1 MTREELLRIP
11 EYWTTKIQLE
21 LYAHIEAYMSDNKIN
36 RTELAKRLGV
46 SKGYVTQIL
55 NGDYDHRISKLV
67 EIALKIDYV
76 PSIIYEP
83 FDTVIANNGSY
94 NIKSEVK
101 CYDFIGKQFHN
112 GDFVN
117 NKSLA
122 ISHSHTTKD
131 INSFR
136 DSSYSIQSAS

>member
-1 MTREELLRIP
+1 MTREELLRSP
-11 EYWTTKIQLE
+11 EYWTTKLQLE
-21 LYAHIEAYMSDNKIN
+21 LYARIEEYMVENKIN

-55 NGDYDHRISKLV
+55 NGDYDHRLSKLV

-76 PSIIYEP
+76 PRIIYEP

-101 CYDFIGKQFHN
+101 CYDFTVKQFN
-112 GDFVN
+112 NDNFVN
-117 NKSLA
+117 DGSLT
-122 ISHSHTTKD
+122 ISRSYITND
-131 INSFR
+131 NNSFR
-136 DSSYSIQSAS
+136 DSSCSVQNAS